1 MVPRH
6 ACRAPFAGADFA
18 AAVGLVGSV
27 RLSAAAGAGAGSA
40 RFTAMLHLTTQ
51 RRTKQSSRITHL
63 PWLVSRSLASLQPC
77 VCAPQAFLAPGPA
90 LRAQA
95 SALVA

>member
-18 AAVGLVGSV
+18 AAVGLVGFV

-51 RRTKQSSRITHL
+51 LRQSSRITHL